1 MKRISIVLGLAVLM
15 AATVVLTAGAALAQA
30 AAPET
35 FNEKRFESFPIDNPC
50 PGYEEQIQIEGVFHY
65 QGHLTKVYP
74 DHTQP
79 EYDIYQY
86 QVRNNTT
93 NVTGTGLS
101 TGDRYRFNSQF
112 SLAEVSLSPEMG
124 SQGLYT
130 GTETHQSQIISY
142 GDSPNFVLHITT
154 KYVWTSDLEKIY
166 LIVENVTAT
175 CTGSGQTT

>member
-1 MKRISIVLGLAVLM
+1 MRRIVMLLTVALGLAVM
-15 AATVVLTAGAALAQA
+15 VVGAAVAMAQA

-35 FNEKRFESFPIDNPC
+35 FNEKRFESFTIDNPC
-50 PGYEEQIQIEGVFHY
+50 PGYEEQIQIEGIFHY
-65 QGHLTKVYP
+65 QGHLLKVYP
-74 DHTQP
+74 DPTQP
-79 EYDIYQY
+79 EHDIYQY

-101 TGDRYRFNSQF
+101 TGDKYRVNSQF
-112 SLAEVSLSPEMG
+112 SLAEVQLSPEMG

-142 GDSPNFVLHITT
+142 GDSPNFVVHITT

-166 LIVENVTAT
+166 IIVENVTAT
-175 CTGSGQTT
+175 CTGGGQTT